1 MARRPQSRTGNA
13 ATPVVP
19 HGDGTKTDVL
29 RAAPTGTTGYRSRSG
44 DLDGEAPGR
53 RRAHPV
59 DRGELDYVLLA
70 AVGWQRACLPGENP
84 TQSSTGNPGN
94 TPRNTRVSPA
104 SSLFRRLLSTDR
116 QRQLRHPGT
125 PTRARR
131 TLSEP
136 RLGRNKASS
145 FTVITVP
152 YPLSE
157 PRRSF
162 VTARRPPVTAPSA
175 GLRVRAVKGAEGMF
189 TALSALRCPCSLSAA
204 SRRYHGRIASGAR
217 PSHHWGGAHRPSA
230 RRSRAARGLGS
241 ADGIGPEAR
250 LAREVNGH
258 ARHISRV
265 DSHAWPHSVATRRTL
280 SR

>member
-1 MARRPQSRTGNA
+1 MCSGLPPLVPPATGAGQVIWMVKRRDA
-13 ATPVVP
+13 AGLTPLIAVSWITCCLP
-19 HGDGTKTDVL
+19 RSAGSGLASPAKI
-29 RAAPTGTTGYRSRSG
+29 PRSRRLG
-44 DLDGEAPGR
+44 
-53 RRAHPV
+53 
-59 DRGELDYVLLA
+59 
-70 AVGWQRACLPGENP
+70 
-84 TQSSTGNPGN
+84 TPGN

-162 VTARRPPVTAPSA
+162 VTARRSPVTAPSA

-217 PSHHWGGAHRPSA
+217 PSRHWGGAHRPSA
-230 RRSRAARGLGS
+230 RRSRATRGLGS